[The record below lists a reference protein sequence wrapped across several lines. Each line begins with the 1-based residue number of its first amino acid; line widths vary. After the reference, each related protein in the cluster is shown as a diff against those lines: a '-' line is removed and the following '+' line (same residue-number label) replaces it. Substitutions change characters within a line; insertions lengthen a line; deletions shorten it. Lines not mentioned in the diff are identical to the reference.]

1 MAFALFIRA
10 ISKLRGLI
18 SKGVLVIEPRIK
30 RIWRMAFALFIRAI
44 SVIRGLISKGVL
56 VI

>member
-1 MAFALFIRA
+1 MAFAVFIRA

-30 RIWRMAFALFIRAI
+30 RIWRVAFALFIRAI
-44 SVIRGLISKGVL
+44 SVIRG
-56 VI
+56 